1 MVERYPHKLVS
12 SMPGTEDFYDE
23 GSGTWVPGQP
33 GIEVTVNCRANPAGA
48 SKKKTGKDGALTE
61 YAYDLGI
68 EYDSQFNLPQHARV
82 KILGVND
89 QLIFEGDLG
98 GYQIGNASI
107 IGWI

>member
-12 SMPGTEDFYDE
+12 SSAGTPDYYNEE
-23 GSGTWVPGQP
+23 TGEWVPGAP
-33 GIEVTVNCRANPAGA
+33 GAEVIVNCRALPAGA
-48 SKKKTGKDGALTE
+48 GKKKPGKDGLLTE

-68 EYDSQFNLPQHARV
+68 EYDPQFNLPQNARV

-89 QLIFEGDLG
+89 QVIFEGDLG